1 MNRGA
6 QMKDV
11 KNNELSG
18 KTSIDR
24 KESLT
29 MTESNVE
36 RIVANMICDLV
47 ARYAAKPESPAETTP
62 DEKEAMLTIKECAA
76 CIDGLSEYTIRQLI
90 KQHKVISI
98 RSGEG
103 ENGKFLVNFNSL
115 REYLGFTDNKND
127 R

>member
-1 MNRGA
+1 
-6 QMKDV
+6 MKDV

-36 RIVANMICDLV
+36 RIVANMIYDLV
-47 ARYAAKPESPAETTP
+47 ARYVTEPKSPSEITPEK
-62 DEKEAMLTIKECAA
+62 KEEMLSIKECKAR
-76 CIDGLSEYTIRQLI
+76 IPGLSEYTLRKLI
-90 KQHKVISI
+90 KQNKVISI

-115 REYLGFTDNKND
+115 REYLGFTDNKQNVA
-127 R
+127 

>member
-1 MNRGA
+1 
-6 QMKDV
+6 MKDV
-11 KNNELSG
+11 THSELSY

-47 ARYAAKPESPAETTP
+47 ARYVTEPKSPAEITP
-62 DEKEAMLTIKECAA
+62 EKKEEMLSIKECKAR
-76 CIDGLSEYTIRQLI
+76 IPGLSEYTLRKLI
-90 KQHKVISI
+90 KQNKVISI

-115 REYLGFTDNKND
+115 REYLGFTDNKQNVA
-127 R
+127 

>member
-1 MNRGA
+1 
-6 QMKDV
+6 MKDA

-36 RIVANMICDLV
+36 RIVANMIYDLV
-47 ARYAAKPESPAETTP
+47 ARYVTEPKSPAEITP
-62 DEKEAMLTIKECAA
+62 EKKEEMLSIKECKAR
-76 CIDGLSEYTIRQLI
+76 IPGLSEYTLRKLI
-90 KQHKVISI
+90 KQNKVISI

-115 REYLGFTDNKND
+115 REYLGFTDNKQNVA
-127 R
+127 

>member
-1 MNRGA
+1 
-6 QMKDV
+6 MKDV

-36 RIVANMICDLV
+36 RIVANMIYDLV
-47 ARYAAKPESPAETTP
+47 ARYVTEPKSPAENTP
-62 DEKEAMLTIKECAA
+62 EKKEEMLSIKECVAR
-76 CIDGLSEYTIRQLI
+76 IEGLSEYTLRKLI
-90 KQHKVISI
+90 KQNKVISI

-115 REYLGFTDNKND
+115 LEYLGFTDNKQNVA
-127 R
+127 

>member
-1 MNRGA
+1 MNDA
-6 QMKDV
+6 KHS
-11 KNNELSG
+11 ELSE

-36 RIVANMICDLV
+36 RIVANMLGDLA
-47 ARYAAKPESPAETTP
+47 ARYAAKPESPTEITP
-62 DEKEAMLTIKECAA
+62 EKKEEMLSIKECKAR
-76 CIDGLSEYTIRQLI
+76 IPGLSEYTLRKLI
-90 KQHKVISI
+90 KQNKVISI

-115 REYLGFTDNKND
+115 REYLGFTDNKQNVA
-127 R
+127 

>member
-1 MNRGA
+1 
-6 QMKDV
+6 MKDV
-11 KNNELSG
+11 KHSELSE

-47 ARYAAKPESPAETTP
+47 ARYVTEPKSPSESTPEK
-62 DEKEAMLTIKECAA
+62 KEAMLTIKECAA
-76 CIDGLSEYTIRQLI
+76 CIDGVSEYTIRQLI
-90 KQHKVISI
+90 KQQKVKSV
-98 RSGEG
+98 RSGES
-103 ENGKFLVNFNSL
+103 ENGKFLVNLESL
-115 REYLGFTDNKND
+115 REYLGFTNNKND

>member
-1 MNRGA
+1 
-6 QMKDV
+6 MKDA

-47 ARYAAKPESPAETTP
+47 ARYVTEPKSPSESTPEK
-62 DEKEAMLTIKECAA
+62 KEEMLSIKECKAR
-76 CIDGLSEYTIRQLI
+76 IPGLSEYTLRKLI
-90 KQHKVISI
+90 KQNKVISI

-115 REYLGFTDNKND
+115 REYLGFTDNKQNVA
-127 R
+127 